1 LALKSIASVHVA
13 VVFRKMTLEVAAIV
27 KDASDVDYIPIVAA
41 PVKDEMARIVY
52 DAEGSLSA
60 VAAETDMVRPS
71 PFYHDLGPIDGTVT
85 VGLALDVAERLHD
98 QRFVTRSGVM
108 AELRFA
114 PSQGVAK
121 IAASFA
127 REDDLQM
134 AALCQPRFRA
144 PATSAETSCP
154 I

>member
-1 LALKSIASVHVA
+1 
-13 VVFRKMTLEVAAIV
+13 V

-127 REDDLQM
+127 T
-134 AALCQPRFRA
+134 P
-144 PATSAETSCP
+144 
-154 I
+154 

>member
-1 LALKSIASVHVA
+1 
-13 VVFRKMTLEVAAIV
+13 MEVAAVV
-27 KDASDVDYIPIVAA
+27 KNAADVDRIPILAA
-41 PVKDEMARIVY
+41 AVEDEMARIVY
-52 DAEGSLSA
+52 HAERSLNT

-71 PFYHDLGPIDGTVT
+71 PFYHNLGPTDGTVT
-85 VGLALDVAERLHD
+85 VGLALDVAEPLHD
-98 QRFVTRSGVM
+98 QRFVTRPGVM

-121 IAASFA
+121 IAASFG